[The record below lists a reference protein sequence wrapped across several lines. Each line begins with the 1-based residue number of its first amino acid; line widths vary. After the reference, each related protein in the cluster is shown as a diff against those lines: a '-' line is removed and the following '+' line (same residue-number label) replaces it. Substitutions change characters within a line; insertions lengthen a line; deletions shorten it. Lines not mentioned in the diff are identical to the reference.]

1 MGISPISNLLPL
13 AVESAGRAD
22 RESLPMQRVENS
34 ARSGDETYSH
44 GDGKPAADSEEDA
57 NQTVMEADSS
67 ETDEEPV
74 SQQADSSTGMPLPG
88 GISFFA

>member
-44 GDGKPAADSEEDA
+44 GDGRSAADSEEDA
-57 NQTVMEADSS
+57 TGIDALEADSS
-67 ETDEEPV
+67 EADEPIP
-74 SQQADSSTGMPLPG
+74 QQPESPTGLPLPG
-88 GISFFA
+88 SISFFA